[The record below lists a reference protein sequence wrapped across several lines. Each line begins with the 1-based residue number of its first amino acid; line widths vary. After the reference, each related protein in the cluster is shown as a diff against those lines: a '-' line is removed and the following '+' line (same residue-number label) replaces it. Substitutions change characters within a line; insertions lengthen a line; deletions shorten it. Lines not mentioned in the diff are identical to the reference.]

1 MDDIILNLDKK
12 VEKVNNDYKLL
23 KTTLANID
31 IKYLES
37 IFKLSTDLDKIIE
50 TLIDLKTDI
59 FNNNFDKL
67 ELEHQRD
74 IKERIIQNKIN
85 KIIKPLMISLYL
97 KFN

>member
-23 KTTLANID
+23 KPTLANID
-31 IKYLES
+31 MKYLES
-37 IFKLSTDLDKIIE
+37 IFKFSNELDKIIE

-59 FNNNFDKL
+59 FNNNTDKL

-74 IKERIIQNKIN
+74 IKERIIQKKIN